1 MNTLLHLLRFVI
13 GIDEQQ
19 SQLTAAEAE
28 LLLRH
33 VEAAKNF
40 VEIGCFEGKT
50 ACAVARRGVRVY
62 SIDPFTPGRLGIC
75 YGEWIARIQRHRDN
89 SRNLTLI
96 RGKSWDV
103 APAFDREIDVLFID
117 ADHRYEAIQRDW
129 QQWSQKVKLGGIIAL
144 HDCRVVPSSP
154 QTLGTQQF
162 YETDIPKM
170 RGVREIAAVDSLA
183 ILRVIER
190 TERRFGEG
198 RT

>member
-1 MNTLLHLLRFVI
+1 MNTLFHLLRFAL

-19 SQLTAAEAE
+19 SQLTTAETE

-33 VEAAKNF
+33 AEAAETF
-40 VEIGCFEGKT
+40 VEIGCYEGKT
-50 ACAVARRGVRVY
+50 SCAVARRGVRVY

-75 YGEWIARIQRHRDN
+75 YGEWIARIQRYRDQ
-89 SRNLTLI
+89 SHNLTLI

-103 APAFDREIDVLFID
+103 APAFDRAIDVLFID

-129 QQWSQKVKLGGIIAL
+129 QQWSQKVKPGGVIAL

-162 YETDIPKM
+162 YQTDIPKM
-170 RGVREIAAVDSLA
+170 KDVREIAAVDSLVV
-183 ILRVIER
+183 LRVIER
-190 TERRFGEG
+190 TEGRCGEEP
-198 RT
+198 T